1 LINFSILFNKE
12 GRGDGAEN
20 MTWKGI
26 KPIVKLVDK
35 IYQTGIVPTTEE
47 SPLWDV
53 TILPTG

>member
-1 LINFSILFNKE
+1 
-12 GRGDGAEN
+12 